1 MENLVIESVLAEEAQ
16 AALTV
21 QAAKDKA
28 AALLKEAQTQASE
41 RRAKAEAEAAAFLK
55 DCAEKA
61 KAADK
66 ESEARADEEIRRLS
80 LETEKE
86 ARERMDAAADAAL
99 FLLR

>member
-28 AALLKEAQTQASE
+28 AALVRKAQTEALNRRTQAE
-41 RRAKAEAEAAAFLK
+41 EEAAAFLK

-61 KAADK
+61 KAADR
-66 ESEARADEEIRRLS
+66 ESEARADEEIRLLS
-80 LETEKE
+80 LETEKQ

>member
-28 AALLKEAQTQASE
+28 AALVEKAKRDALE
-41 RRAKAEAEAAAFLK
+41 RRSQAEKEAAAFLK

-61 KAADK
+61 KEADR
-66 ESEARADEEIRRLS
+66 ESEARADEEIRLIN
-80 LETEKE
+80 LETERQ
-86 ARERMDAAADAAL
+86 ARERMDAAADAAI